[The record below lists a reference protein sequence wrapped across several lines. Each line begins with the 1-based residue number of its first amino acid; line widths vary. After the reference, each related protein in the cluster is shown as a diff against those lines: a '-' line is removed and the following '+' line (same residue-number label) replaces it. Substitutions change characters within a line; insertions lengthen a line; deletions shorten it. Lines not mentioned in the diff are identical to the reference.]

1 VKIFILVVI
10 AATVIGGL
18 IGGEITDQTFTV
30 WGAAFG
36 GVGTFSILMGLGAFF
51 THQEKKKDKAA
62 NLTPEMRAVF
72 ARMAERHAA
81 KSSSP
86 KGKLPAERPPE
97 RFSIEAAVQGLI
109 DQDLETLAAG
119 KIPER
124 RLIPH
129 HAIKRDVILKAFEV
143 DFQKLSASMQ
153 ELNNEHFQSQI
164 DGIKRLDQHDLDR
177 VIATMKEQR
186 TDLAELERQ
195 VRAKNPM
202 YSIVDPLF

>member
-1 VKIFILVVI
+1 MKIFVLVII
-10 AATVIGGL
+10 AATVIGGF
-18 IGGEITDQTFTV
+18 IGGEVTDQTFTI
-30 WGAAFG
+30 WGAALG
-36 GVGTFSILMGLGAFF
+36 GVGTFAVLMGLGALF

-72 ARMAERHAA
+72 ARMAERHAGKGLPA
-81 KSSSP
+81 KS
-86 KGKLPAERPPE
+86 KPAASAQD
-97 RFSIEAAVQGLI
+97 RFSIEATVQSLI
-109 DQDLETLAAG
+109 EQDLETLAAG

-143 DFQKLSASMQ
+143 DFQKLPTSMQ
-153 ELNNEHFQSQI
+153 ELNREHFESQLE
-164 DGIKRLDQHDLDR
+164 GIRQLDQHDLDR

-186 TDLAELERQ
+186 TDLDDLERQ
-195 VRAKNPM
+195 VRAKKSL